1 MINHL
6 TQSFSYCFS
15 TNPKYV
21 RSLATLALDNSV
33 SACRTLI
40 SLLEDYPTEEIKM
53 VAIWALQNFA
63 MCSRIINR
71 AIAEAGGISV
81 VQEPLLSPNSD
92 VVAQASLLIKF
103 LYSNHMLQE
112 YVSDELIRLLT
123 AALEELWSTSTI
135 NEEVLRTINI
145 IFANFYKL
153 YISEATTLC
162 IPPIWKRRSN
172 LEVML
177 LKNLSWISYAG

>member
-1 MINHL
+1 MKL
-6 TQSFSYCFS
+6 TVKTLKGSI
-15 TNPKYV
+15 
-21 RSLATLALDNSV
+21 ATA
-33 SACRTLI
+33 
-40 SLLEDYPTEEIKM
+40 K
-53 VAIWALQNFA
+53 
-63 MCSRIINR
+63 
-71 AIAEAGGISV
+71 
-81 VQEPLLSPNSD
+81 
-92 VVAQASLLIKF
+92 ASLLIKF

-112 YVSDELIRLLT
+112 YVSDELIKLLT

-162 IPPIWKRRSN
+162 IPPIWKGRSS